1 MTKLF
6 DICVAGA
13 TGNVGRE
20 ILRLL
25 DEREFPVGNIYA
37 LASER
42 SKGKEISFGSKR
54 VKVQAISEFD
64 FSKADI
70 GLFSP
75 GSKISRE
82 YAPIA
87 AKAGC
92 VVIDNS
98 SEFRMD
104 PEVPLIVPEV
114 NPQEIKKHKGIIA
127 NPNCSTIQM
136 VVPLKALHDV
146 FKIKRV
152 IVSTYQAVSGAGK
165 EAMDELYEQSKA
177 IFMGQRK
184 SHKKFTKQIAFNLIP
199 HIDVFMEDGF
209 TKEEWKMMN
218 ETKKIL
224 DPNINV
230 LATCVRCPVFN
241 GHAESIAVEFEKDI
255 SEAKIRKILENSDGV
270 ILADKREDGG
280 YVTPVESVK
289 EDAVFISRLRMD
301 PSIKNGISFWCV
313 ADNLRKGAALNA
325 IQIAEKLI
333 S

>member
-1 MTKLF
+1 MTKLYN
-6 DICVAGA
+6 ICVAGA

-54 VKVQAISEFD
+54 IKVEAISEFD
-64 FSKADI
+64 FSKAEI

-114 NPQEIKKHKGIIA
+114 NPEEINKHKGIIA

-136 VVPLKALHDV
+136 VVPLKPLHDA
-146 FKIKRV
+146 FKIKRIV
-152 IVSTYQAVSGAGK
+152 VSTYQAVSGAGK
-165 EAMDELYEQSKA
+165 EAMDELYDQSKA

-184 SHKKFTKQIAFNLIP
+184 ANKKFTKQIAFNLIP
-199 HIDVFMEDGF
+199 HIDIFMDDGF
-209 TKEEWKMMN
+209 TKEEWKMMH
-218 ETKKIL
+218 ETKKIM

-230 LATCVRCPVFN
+230 LATCVRCPVFT
-241 GHAESIAVEFEKDI
+241 GHSESISVEFENDI
-255 SEAKIRKILENSDGV
+255 TEVKIRKILDNAEGV

-280 YVTPVESVK
+280 YVTPIESVK
-289 EDAVFISRLRMD
+289 EDAVFISRLRID
-301 PSIKNGISFWCV
+301 PSVKNGISFWCV
-313 ADNLRKGAALNA
+313 ADNLMKGAALNA

-333 S
+333 A